1 MSGNGSS
8 NNDNNNN
15 NDKMGNESSAIAGD
29 AKDEIMRMPVPPI
42 PVKFANLDNLSVT
55 ALQHLLNDP
64 HALELHVEERSEIKE
79 LEDMRNMLSLQVC
92 MHTYI
97 HTYIHTHTYVHKYMY
112 LSSLS
117 LTHDL
122 TRMYIEC
129 STSRTKFETD
139 RSVRLSEGCVAAGSI

>member
-15 NDKMGNESSAIAGD
+15 NNNDKMGNESSAKAGD

-97 HTYIHTHTYVHKYMY
+97 HTYVHFCVRTYVCMYVWAYVRRYVRPYMRTYVH
-112 LSSLS
+112 
-117 LTHDL
+117 T
-122 TRMYIEC
+122 
-129 STSRTKFETD
+129 
-139 RSVRLSEGCVAAGSI
+139 